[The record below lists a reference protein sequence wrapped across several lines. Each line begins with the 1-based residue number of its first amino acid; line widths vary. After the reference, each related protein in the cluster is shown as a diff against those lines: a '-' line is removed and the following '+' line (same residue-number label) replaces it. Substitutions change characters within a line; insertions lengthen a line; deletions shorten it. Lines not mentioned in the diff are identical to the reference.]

1 MTVTP
6 VNDAPELTGDLSAEV
21 DEAGSYTITA
31 ADLGYTDV
39 DDTDT
44 GVTFTVSNASN
55 GTILVNGVASSSF
68 TVAQLAAGEVTFK
81 HDGSETTSASFDVNV
96 EDGNEDG
103 STPVDSTFNLTV
115 TPVNDAPELTG
126 DLSAEVDEA
135 GSYTITAAD
144 LGYTDVDD
152 TDTGVTFTVSNASNG
167 TILVN
172 GVASSSFTVAQ
183 LAAGEV
189 TFKHDG
195 SETTSASFD
204 VNVEDGNEDGS
215 TPVDSTFNL
224 TVTPVNDAPEL
235 TGDLSAEVD
244 EAGSYTITA
253 ADLGY
258 TDVDDTDTGVTFT
271 VSNASNGTI
280 LVNGVASSSFTVAQ
294 LAAGEVTF
302 KHDGSETTSASFD
315 VNVEDGNED
324 GSTPV
329 DSTFNLTVTPVN
341 DAPELTGDLSAE
353 VDEAGSYTITAAD
366 LGYTDVDDTD
376 TGVTFTVSNASNGT
390 ILVNGVASSSF
401 TVAQLAAGEVTFKHD
416 GSETTSASF
425 DVNVEDGNEDG
436 STPVDS
442 TFNLTVT
449 PVNDAP
455 ELTGDLSAEV
465 DEAGSYTITAAD
477 LGYTDVDDTDTGVTF
492 TVSNASNGTILV
504 NGVASSSFT
513 VAQLA
518 AGEVTFKHDGSET
531 TSASFDVNVE
541 DGNEDGSTPVDS
553 TFNLT
558 VTPVNDAPE
567 LTGDLSAEVDEA
579 GSYTITAADLGYT
592 DVDDTDTGVTFT
604 VSNASNGTILVNGV
618 ASSSFTVA
626 QLAAGEVTFK
636 HDGSETTSASFDVNV
651 EDGNE
656 DGSTPVD
663 STFNLTV
670 TPVNDAPE
678 LTGDLSAEV
687 DEAGSYTITAADL
700 GYTDVDDT
708 DTGVTFTVSNASN
721 GTILVNGVASSSF
734 TVAQLAAGEV
744 TFKHDGSETTSASF
758 DVNVEDG
765 NEDGS
770 TPVDSTF
777 NLTVT
782 PVNDAPELT
791 GDLSAEVMRQAAT
804 PSRRRTWATR
814 TLTIQTQA

>member
-1 MTVTP
+1 M
-6 VNDAPELTGDLSAEV
+6 
-21 DEAGSYTITA
+21 TA
-31 ADLGYTDV
+31 AK
-39 DDTDT
+39 
-44 GVTFTVSNASN
+44 
-55 GTILVNGVASSSF
+55 
-68 TVAQLAAGEVTFK
+68 Q
-81 HDGSETTSASFDVNV
+81 SASFDVNV

-353 VDEAGSYTITAAD
+353 VDEAGSYTITA
-366 LGYTDVDDTD
+366 G
-376 TGVTFTVSNASNGT
+376 
-390 ILVNGVASSSF
+390 
-401 TVAQLAAGEVTFKHD
+401 
-416 GSETTSASF
+416 
-425 DVNVEDGNEDG
+425 
-436 STPVDS
+436 
-442 TFNLTVT
+442 
-449 PVNDAP
+449 
-455 ELTGDLSAEV
+455 
-465 DEAGSYTITAAD
+465 
-477 LGYTDVDDTDTGVTF
+477 
-492 TVSNASNGTILV
+492 
-504 NGVASSSFT
+504 
-513 VAQLA
+513 
-518 AGEVTFKHDGSET
+518 
-531 TSASFDVNVE
+531 
-541 DGNEDGSTPVDS
+541 
-553 TFNLT
+553 
-558 VTPVNDAPE
+558 
-567 LTGDLSAEVDEA
+567 
-579 GSYTITAADLGYT
+579 
-592 DVDDTDTGVTFT
+592 
-604 VSNASNGTILVNGV
+604 
-618 ASSSFTVA
+618 
-626 QLAAGEVTFK
+626 
-636 HDGSETTSASFDVNV
+636 
-651 EDGNE
+651 
-656 DGSTPVD
+656 
-663 STFNLTV
+663 
-670 TPVNDAPE
+670 
-678 LTGDLSAEV
+678 
-687 DEAGSYTITAADL
+687 
-700 GYTDVDDT
+700 
-708 DTGVTFTVSNASN
+708 
-721 GTILVNGVASSSF
+721 
-734 TVAQLAAGEV
+734 
-744 TFKHDGSETTSASF
+744 
-758 DVNVEDG
+758 
-765 NEDGS
+765 
-770 TPVDSTF
+770 
-777 NLTVT
+777 
-782 PVNDAPELT
+782 
-791 GDLSAEVMRQAAT
+791 
-804 PSRRRTWATR
+804 TWANGR
-814 TLTIQTQA
+814 WTIQTQA

>member
-1 MTVTP
+1 M
-6 VNDAPELTGDLSAEV
+6 NDAPELTGDLSAEV